1 MADDASR
8 HAPVADGGARRPRAP
23 YRKPE
28 EVRADLLAATVDL
41 LGEHLP
47 RNLTVRAIASHAGT
61 QHSMITRHYGSKEA
75 LVAEALTVVAQRYRG
90 AIAAAPSPQAGYCAA
105 LDHVRGSS
113 TGVLMVAM
121 ADPQRGDDRP
131 GAGFPGYEA
140 HLEQLLAAGAE
151 DDLRTRVLAGLA
163 LGTVV
168 AWTVIEDLVIAANA
182 LPDEARPEV
191 HAVVEELLGTLVAS
205 VVPPSP
211 DPASS
216 PTRSTT

>member
-1 MADDASR
+1 MADDAPR
-8 HAPVADGGARRPRAP
+8 QAAETAGEDRPLRAP
-23 YRKPE
+23 YRKPD

-47 RNLTVRAIASHAGT
+47 RNLTVRAIASRAGT
-61 QHSMITRHYGSKEA
+61 QHSMITRHYGSKDV

-90 AIAAAPSPQAGYCAA
+90 AIASAPSPEAGYVAA
-105 LDHVRGSS
+105 LEHVRGSS

-121 ADPQRGDDRP
+121 ADPQRGEDRP
-131 GAGFPGYEA
+131 GSGFPGYDA
-140 HLEQLLAAGAE
+140 HLEQLLAAGAD

-211 DPASS
+211 GPGAS